1 MINGTDTYIYI
12 LFISLMKLIK
22 LCFGSSADH
31 NVILAS
37 QMWCLGR
44 FLPLMMGSHI
54 PRDDE
59 KWGLFLNLLE
69 IVDIV
74 FADAV
79 TLDKAAYLRD
89 LITDHHTSFTQLYPN
104 SSVIPKMHYILH
116 YPRTMVR

>member
-1 MINGTDTYIYI
+1 MALIHIYI

-104 SSVIPKMHYILH
+104 SSVIPKVHYILH

>member
-1 MINGTDTYIYI
+1 
-12 LFISLMKLIK
+12 MKLIK

>member
-1 MINGTDTYIYI
+1 MALIHIYI

-59 KWGLFLNLLE
+59 KWGSLL
-69 IVDIV
+69 
-74 FADAV
+74 
-79 TLDKAAYLRD
+79 K
-89 LITDHHTSFTQLYPN
+89 SFGN
-104 SSVIPKMHYILH
+104 SGHCFC
-116 YPRTMVR
+116 